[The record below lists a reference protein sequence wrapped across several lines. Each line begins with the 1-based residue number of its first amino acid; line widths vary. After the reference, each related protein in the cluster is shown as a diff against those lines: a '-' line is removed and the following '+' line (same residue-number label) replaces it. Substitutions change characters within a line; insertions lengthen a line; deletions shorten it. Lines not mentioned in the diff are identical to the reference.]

1 MATLAAAG
9 PSTRT
14 SFFGRG
20 RERAHLSQLLRQGP
34 LATVTGPGGIG
45 KTRLAAELIA
55 TEADPARVRWC
66 DLTGLRDQTAVP
78 AAVADA
84 LGRDSA
90 SSGPD
95 QAVVDALNEQGF
107 LLVLDGC
114 DQVVAGAADLVERVL
129 ASCPDARLLAT
140 SREPLA
146 VEGEAVVVLEPLG
159 LPDDDTPES
168 VVRSEAGAVFLDRAR
183 LANWSFGIDAANAP
197 AVARICRRLDGL
209 PLALELAAARVR
221 SLAPLEIADRLDD
234 DFALLARPRGRGDER
249 HRTLQAAIE
258 WSYRLLD
265 EREKLVFERLSVM
278 AGGADL
284 DAALAVCMGDGVDQ
298 GELLDLLDRLVE
310 RSLLRCGGVDGVTR
324 YEMFESL
331 RHYARERLVERGE
344 GELRHSVHADHMA
357 AVADAY
363 RRDAEQTWSPEMLRQ
378 GIAIFGEVRAAAHW
392 SMRREPDRE
401 RTLRLLAPLW
411 ALAHTRHST
420 EILELCDEALETWPI
435 EHDALGQA
443 LLGTAAVAGFV
454 AGRPGP
460 AAERARAALAAEE
473 SGAARAVIARRA
485 IALVT
490 YGFLGD
496 VEGGLKRLDE
506 VIAAARDEGVRTV
519 ELEMRVLRSQA
530 LTAAG
535 RADEGL
541 AEAEAAR
548 ADAERLASPYML
560 AWCQYILGTVLVAR
574 GDERAEHSLSES
586 LRWGRSGDFFLV
598 IGSSLRELG
607 AIALRAGREEEAA
620 LRFGEAFEHFARPG
634 DSPQVWDV
642 LRAAAPL
649 FVARG
654 RRERAAQILA
664 GADADTR
671 ARQPAPL
678 AAPRVSALR
687 AELAAELEQAAAA
700 PQILEELAP
709 QLAAEL
715 GQIAAGAPAV
725 PAAESDGAA
734 PAAAARR
741 FRLEGTL
748 WTLEFD
754 GQVAHMPDLKGLHD
768 LARLLAVPG
777 RELHVLELAG
787 APGAGRG
794 AEASGEGLGVQGH
807 AGELLDERARA
818 EYRERIRDLS
828 EEAERAAAAGDDDGA
843 ERAREE
849 LDQLT
854 AALAAAFGLGGRA
867 RKSGDPAERAR
878 SAVTW
883 RIRSALTKIEQAH
896 PPLGRHLRN
905 AIRTGLFCAYVPER
919 SLEWDT

>member
-1 MATLAAAG
+1 MR
-9 PSTRT
+9 S
-14 SFFGRG
+14 GR
-20 RERAHLSQLLRQGP
+20 P
-34 LATVTGPGGIG
+34 
-45 KTRLAAELIA
+45 
-55 TEADPARVRWC
+55 
-66 DLTGLRDQTAVP
+66 
-78 AAVADA
+78 
-84 LGRDSA
+84 
-90 SSGPD
+90 
-95 QAVVDALNEQGF
+95 
-107 LLVLDGC
+107 
-114 DQVVAGAADLVERVL
+114 
-129 ASCPDARLLAT
+129 
-140 SREPLA
+140 
-146 VEGEAVVVLEPLG
+146 
-159 LPDDDTPES
+159 
-168 VVRSEAGAVFLDRAR
+168 
-183 LANWSFGIDAANAP
+183 
-197 AVARICRRLDGL
+197 
-209 PLALELAAARVR
+209 
-221 SLAPLEIADRLDD
+221 
-234 DFALLARPRGRGDER
+234 
-249 HRTLQAAIE
+249 
-258 WSYRLLD
+258 
-265 EREKLVFERLSVM
+265 
-278 AGGADL
+278 
-284 DAALAVCMGDGVDQ
+284 
-298 GELLDLLDRLVE
+298 
-310 RSLLRCGGVDGVTR
+310 
-324 YEMFESL
+324 
-331 RHYARERLVERGE
+331 
-344 GELRHSVHADHMA
+344 
-357 AVADAY
+357 
-363 RRDAEQTWSPEMLRQ
+363 
-378 GIAIFGEVRAAAHW
+378 
-392 SMRREPDRE
+392 
-401 RTLRLLAPLW
+401 
-411 ALAHTRHST
+411 
-420 EILELCDEALETWPI
+420 
-435 EHDALGQA
+435 

-490 YGFLGD
+490 YGFMGD
-496 VEGGLKRLDE
+496 VENGLERLDE

-586 LRWGRSGDFFLV
+586 LRWGRSGDFYLV

-607 AIALRAGREEEAA
+607 ALALRAGREEEAA

-634 DSPQVWDV
+634 DCPQVWDV

-671 ARQPAPL
+671 ARRPAPL

-715 GQIAAGAPAV
+715 EQIAAGAPAAPARGRRRRGAGRRGPALPPGGHAV
-725 PAAESDGAA
+725 DARLRRPGGAHARPQGLARPRPAAGRARPGAA
-734 PAAAARR
+734 RA
-741 FRLEGTL
+741 
-748 WTLEFD
+748 
-754 GQVAHMPDLKGLHD
+754 
-768 LARLLAVPG
+768 
-777 RELHVLELAG
+777 
-787 APGAGRG
+787 GAGRG
-794 AEASGEGLGVQGH
+794 AGRGRRSAEASGEGLGVQGH

-828 EEAERAAAAGDDDGA
+828 EEAERAAAAGDDEGA

-905 AIRTGLFCAYVPER
+905 SIRTGLFCAYVPER
-919 SLEWDT
+919 PLEWDT